1 MRRAQRPLLLLL
13 SLALAACE
21 TIPSSPSPGPTPG
34 RASAPPRVVPMP
46 ADNPQLLQ
54 GPAPPGEKD
63 FAPTPEEIPPG
74 IENTPDA
81 VPVLEPRSASGNSKS
96 YEVLGRTYRVLDSS
110 KGFRQRGYASWYG
123 KKFHGRKT
131 ASGES
136 YNMYKMTAAHK
147 NLPLPSYVRVTDI
160 DNGKSVVVKV
170 NDRGPFHSER
180 IIDLSFAAA
189 AKLGL
194 IGHGTSM
201 VEIVA
206 VDAKGNAP
214 APAPVV
220 VASVSAVPAAP
231 ALVDASGFLQ
241 VGVYAD
247 AINAVALRE
256 DLQGHG
262 ISPVEIRVGDASG
275 APVHRVLVG
284 PFRDQDEARDA
295 LNRLSLRSL
304 PVQWVKE

>member
-1 MRRAQRPLLLLL
+1 MRRAQRPLSLLL
-13 SLALAACE
+13 SLALTACV
-21 TIPSSPSPGPTPG
+21 TTDPTPSPSAAPARRHAG
-34 RASAPPRVVPMP
+34 SALRVVP
-46 ADNPQLLQ
+46 ADNPPPLE

-63 FAPTPEEIPPG
+63 FAPSAEEIPPG
-74 IENTPDA
+74 VENTPDA
-81 VPVLEPRSASGNSKS
+81 VPVIEPRSASGNSKS
-96 YEVLGRTYRVLDSS
+96 YEVLGRTYRVLESS

-131 ASGES
+131 ASGET

-160 DNGKSVVVKV
+160 ENGKSVLVKV
-170 NDRGPFHSER
+170 NDRGPFHSDR

-201 VEIVA
+201 VEIIA
-206 VDAKGNAP
+206 VDAKGHAP
-214 APAPVV
+214 EPAPVV
-220 VASVSAVPAAP
+220 VATVAAASP
-231 ALVDASGFLQ
+231 PQLVDASGFLQ
-241 VGVYAD
+241 VGAYAD

-256 DLQGHG
+256 DLQSQG
-262 ISPVEIRVGDASG
+262 IKPVEIRIGDVSG

-284 PFRDQDEARDA
+284 PFRDQGEARDA
-295 LNRLSLRSL
+295 LSRLSQRSL